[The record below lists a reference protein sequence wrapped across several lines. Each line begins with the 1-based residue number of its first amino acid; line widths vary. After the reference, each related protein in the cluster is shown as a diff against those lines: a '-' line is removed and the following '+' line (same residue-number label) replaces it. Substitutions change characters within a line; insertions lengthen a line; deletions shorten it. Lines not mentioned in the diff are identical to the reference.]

1 MVGGGVVGG
10 GVVGASVVVDAIVV
24 GAGVVVVGIVAE
36 VVVVARVVA
45 ATDADGAS
53 AEPGPA
59 QAVATMASAASI
71 VPMRRIPPFCQ
82 RGPTSSGARHGRT
95 REMWN
100 DGGREDRAMTAT
112 MAADW
117 TITRVALSRRE
128 HEVWAL
134 MAAGRSNVAIADELR
149 VTAGAVE
156 KHVANIFDKLGL
168 LPSPDANRRV
178 LAVLAYL
185 GARRSPVETA
195 SISR

>member
-1 MVGGGVVGG
+1 MVGAIVVVLGA
-10 GVVGASVVVDAIVV
+10 VLASVVVA
-24 GAGVVVVGIVAE
+24 GAVVVTLAVA
-36 VVVVARVVA
+36 VTV
-45 ATDADGAS
+45 ADGAS
-53 AEPGPA
+53 ADPGAA
-59 QAVATMASAASI
+59 QAVATTARAASI
-71 VPMRRIPPFCQ
+71 VPIRRIPPVCQ

-128 HEVWAL
+128 QEVWAL

-185 GARRSPVETA
+185 GARRPPVEAA
-195 SISR
+195 SLSR